1 MKHRN
6 DSLITFPR
14 YNSLIIGKVSPCFT
28 RNTHTIS
35 CRREQPRFVRP
46 HNRRRKG
53 VGTARFTPEPRA
65 TATPRAISI
74 IDSTRFK
81 TACVSIRRSPTLALR
96 PPFPPSK
103 THPGFFL
110 FPSRWRTR
118 RDATRLS
125 HSEGVQWPWSTPQM
139 LFQIRSIGFP
149 IRGFRFSVTRS

>member
-1 MKHRN
+1 MFHEKYAYVRYRADENSH
-6 DSLITFPR
+6 DS
-14 YNSLIIGKVSPCFT
+14 
-28 RNTHTIS
+28 
-35 CRREQPRFVRP
+35 

-118 RDATRLS
+118 RDAIVTFRGGAVAVVHPADAIPDSFDRLS
-125 HSEGVQWPWSTPQM
+125 DSR
-139 LFQIRSIGFP
+139 LP
-149 IRGFRFSVTRS
+149 ILGYSFVNTCGYTL